1 NDGNLSTA
9 WINYTLDRSAPIS
22 EVTLKMNNF
31 RTRSYPLRITVDGKE
46 VYRDSTDRS
55 LGYFTAKFKPTLG
68 KSLKIELLDSKAEAR
83 DFFGMV
89 EVTGKK
95 LDDGV
100 VRDDKNA
107 RGRISIVEV
116 EIYER

>member
-1 NDGNLSTA
+1 KAMMSFDDNELSDWFNDGNLSTA

-31 RTRSYPLRITVDGKE
+31 RTRSYPIRITIDGEE
-46 VYRDSTDRS
+46 VYRDSTQRS
-55 LGYFTAKFKPTLG
+55 LGYFTARFKPTSG
-68 KSLKIELLDSKAEAR
+68 KTIKLELLDSKAEAR

-100 VRDDKNA
+100 VRD
-107 RGRISIVEV
+107 
-116 EIYER
+116 